1 MTIGQLIECL
11 VGKVSGI
18 EGHEADGTPFNNP
31 DINVVKD
38 ALEKLGYNRN
48 GTEYLY
54 NGMSGQKMK
63 VMIFIGP
70 TYYQRLKHLV
80 EDKIHC
86 LSMDHEVLTE
96 EGWKFYDQI
105 SKQNKVATLSDGQV
119 VYEKPKLLY
128 YPNHKGQMIHTVTE
142 NIDLKV
148 TADHRM
154 YVSVFNEQTG
164 VWSEYGLFN
173 VKSILTCLVKYR
185 DIDDNEY
192 IIDHNDA
199 IITNEVCPV
208 FCLEVPSE
216 VFYVR
221 RNGKA
226 VWTGN
231 SRSRGQIEATVD
243 TKYLLVTTY

>member
-11 VGKVSGI
+11 IGKVSGI
-18 EGHEADGTPFNNP
+18 EGHEADGTPFNDI
-31 DINVVKD
+31 DINVIKD
-38 ALEKLGYNRN
+38 KLEKLGYNRN

-54 NGMSGQKMK
+54 NGMSGQRMK
-63 VMIFIGP
+63 AMIFIGP

-86 LSMDHEVLTE
+86 LTMDHEVLTE
-96 EGWKFYDQI
+96 NGWKFFDQI
-105 SKQNKVATLSDGQV
+105 TDNDKVATLSNGNV
-119 VYEKPKLLY
+119 IYEKPKLLY
-128 YPNHKGQMIHTVTE
+128 YPKYKGQMFHTASE

-154 YVSVFNEQTG
+154 YVSVFNDQTG
-164 VWSEYGLFN
+164 TWSDYGLFN

-185 DIDDNEY
+185 DIENNEY
-192 IIDHNDA
+192 IVPDNFG
-199 IITNEVCPV
+199 ITDEECPV

-231 SRSRGQIEATVD
+231 SRARGPRTILTRQAPEG
-243 TKYLLVTTY
+243 